1 MLNHVAIVHFA
12 LFMPTNQLQKLPVD
26 IMAGLISQHR
36 VELSHF
42 ISKKLGNPHLT
53 DDLLQD
59 AYIRLLPYQSLAAI
73 V

>member
-1 MLNHVAIVHFA
+1 
-12 LFMPTNQLQKLPVD
+12 
-26 IMAGLISQHR
+26 MAGLISQHR